1 MIFSMSDAA
10 PNPPAPSAAPDQLA
24 HLRHELRT
32 PLNQII
38 GYSEM
43 LEEEANDAGQT
54 SFVPDLQKIQKAAR
68 HLAEVITENLNPG
81 KFQGT
86 LNRRPSAAVAPGSE
100 PLNQVVERLD
110 DEDDADSKRAQ
121 IPGHLLVVDDNEANR
136 DMLSR
141 RLQKQGFTVET
152 AENGLRALEQLRAT
166 SYDLVLL
173 DIMMPELDGFA
184 VLERLKSDNQL
195 RHIPVIMISALD
207 ELESVVRC
215 IQIGAEDYLP
225 KPFNPTLLRARIG
238 ASLEKKHLRDQ
249 EQKTYQALVASQ
261 AMLAAELSEAAE
273 YVKSLLPATLTEPI
287 RTEWRFVPSTQ
298 LGGDSFGYH
307 WLDENRFAMYLL
319 DVCGHGVGAALLSI
333 SAMNVLRSQSLPATN
348 FGDPGSV
355 LCALNEAF
363 PMENQ
368 NNMYFT
374 IWYGVYNRATRRI
387 VYASGGH
394 PPAVL
399 VSNSGGKITTAQ
411 LRTQGMVIGSLSG
424 LRFPTA
430 ESDVPPG
437 SRLFIFSD
445 GTYELTK
452 PDGSMMELDEFVK
465 ILAGPHPK
473 GEAQLDD
480 VIAAAR
486 RIQGKDGFEDDYS
499 LMKIAF

>member
-1 MIFSMSDAA
+1 MSDAA
-10 PNPPAPSAAPDQLA
+10 PNPSSSAAPDQLA

-43 LEEEANDAGQT
+43 LEEEAADAGQ
-54 SFVPDLQKIQKAAR
+54 SAFIPDLQKIQKAAR
-68 HLAEVITENLNPG
+68 HLTDVINDNLNPG

-86 LNRRPSAAVAPGSE
+86 LNRRPAVGTQLTPEQVTDVAEQLEAEEEAE
-100 PLNQVVERLD
+100 P
-110 DEDDADSKRAQ
+110 KRSL

-141 RLQKQGFTVET
+141 RLQKQGYTVEI
-152 AENGLRALEQLRAT
+152 AENGLLALERVRT
-166 SYDLVLL
+166 TPFDLVLL
-173 DIMMPELDGFA
+173 DVMMPELDGFA
-184 VLERLKSDNQL
+184 VLERLKSDSQL

-215 IQIGAEDYLP
+215 IQIGAEDFLP

-238 ASLEKKHLRDQ
+238 ASLEKKYLRDQ
-249 EQKTYQALVASQ
+249 EQRTYQALVESQ
-261 AMLAAELSEAAE
+261 AMLAAELAEAAD
-273 YVKSLLPATLTEPI
+273 YVKSLLPATLKEPI
-287 RTEWRFVPSTQ
+287 RTEWRFIPSTQ

-307 WLDENRFAMYLL
+307 WLDQNRFAMYLL

-333 SAMNVLRSQSLPATN
+333 SAMNVLRSQSLPSTD

-355 LCALNEAF
+355 LSALNEAF

-374 IWYGVYNRATRRI
+374 IWYGVYNRATRRL

-399 VSNSGGKITTAQ
+399 VSNAGGQVVTAQ
-411 LRTQGMVIGSLSG
+411 LRTPGMVIGSLSG

-430 ESDVPPG
+430 ECEVPPA
-437 SRLFIFSD
+437 SKLFVFSD

-452 PDGSMMELDEFVK
+452 PSGEMMELEEFVQV
-465 ILAGPHPK
+465 LAGQNSE
-473 GEAQLDD
+473 GETELDQ
-480 VIAAAR
+480 IIETAR
-486 RIQGKDGFEDDYS
+486 RIQGKENFEDDYS
-499 LMKIAF
+499 LMKINF